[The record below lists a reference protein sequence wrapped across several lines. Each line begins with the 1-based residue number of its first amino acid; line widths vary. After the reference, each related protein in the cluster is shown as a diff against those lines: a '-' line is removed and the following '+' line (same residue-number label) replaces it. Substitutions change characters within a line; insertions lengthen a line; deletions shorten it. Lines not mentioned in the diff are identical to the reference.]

1 MAFRHKKIPIDQNH
15 ASHSYEYANRAERI
29 AKVSADFDTQEL
41 NRIALQLDTNSL
53 QRLSQ
58 ITPVV
63 QWSPIAGSVMFHQ
76 LQSDQVLDIVYNEA
90 GLITRTDYS
99 SGYYCIVLYN
109 EADKVST
116 VTYYKTATNL
126 VVEQW
131 TYTYDAEDRL
141 KTSTQTV

>member
-1 MAFRHKKIPIDQNH
+1 M
-15 ASHSYEYANRAERI
+15 
-29 AKVSADFDTQEL
+29 
-41 NRIALQLDTNSL
+41 
-53 QRLSQ
+53 SQ